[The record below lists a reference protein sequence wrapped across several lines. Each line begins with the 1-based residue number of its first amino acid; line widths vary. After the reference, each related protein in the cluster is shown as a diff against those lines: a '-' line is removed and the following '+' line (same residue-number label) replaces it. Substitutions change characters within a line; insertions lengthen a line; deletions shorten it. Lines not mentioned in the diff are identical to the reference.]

1 MQCHVASVVDYTEVA
16 LLAAS
21 GFFAV
26 LSFSLLYR
34 YRQVSQ
40 RMTESTDM
48 GRDLWQALEQRMRK
62 QDERIL
68 DVMAR
73 FDVVQ
78 SRVLAAQ
85 LQSPPSPKS
94 QDVAPP
100 SPAPRVNQEVERPS
114 REIPQLVESDVTPV
128 TSAPQ
133 ASREPTPIESPI
145 SPERPLDETELSA
158 VRLLSK
164 GDLDTRK
171 ITNALG
177 KSREHTARIMKSLFE
192 RGLVTRDDS
201 NRPFVYRL
209 TDLGRSRLPP
219 D

>member
-1 MQCHVASVVDYTEVA
+1 VVDYTEVA
-16 LLAAS
+16 LLAGS
-21 GFFAV
+21 GFFVV
-26 LSFSLLYR
+26 LSFTLLYR

-40 RMTESTDM
+40 KMTESTDM

-78 SRVLAAQ
+78 SRVIAAQ
-85 LQSPPSPKS
+85 LQSPPPSKS
-94 QDVAPP
+94 QDMIPPRPTPPAPPEAVAP
-100 SPAPRVNQEVERPS
+100 A

-128 TSAPQ
+128 TPAPQ
-133 ASREPTPIESPI
+133 TSREQRRVEPPVS
-145 SPERPLDETELSA
+145 SDRALDDTEVSA
-158 VRLLSK
+158 IKLLSK
-164 GDLDTRK
+164 EDLDTRK